1 MKEKTSQWRA
11 SRASGWGE
19 IPDRH
24 YLLQLYIW
32 RECIANMPP
41 PCRAGRRRRR
51 RSKHRFRSLQNSTFP
66 FCRDDLT
73 RLRRGIAF
81 ASPLVLTIASML
93 RSASPLVS
101 LSTLFFD
108 FLFASI
114 PCIERERRPTK
125 GHYHHSQLGNIKERT
140 ARVKKKKRDGM
151 MATGTE
157 TCSHPMKPRK
167 QKGTWATRVLVVFV
181 FVCDTI

>member
-41 PCRAGRRRRR
+41 PCRAGRR
-51 RSKHRFRSLQNSTFP
+51 SKHRFRSLQNSTFP

-73 RLRRGIAF
+73 RLRRGVVF
-81 ASPLVLTIASML
+81 ASPLVLML

-125 GHYHHSQLGNIKERT
+125 GHYHHSQLGNIKEKKV
-140 ARVKKKKRDGM
+140 RVKKKKRDGM

>member
-1 MKEKTSQWRA
+1 MGKRKVAFSWPSMFSNCKSDGECTSKYIQWRGEMKEKTSQWRA

-32 RECIANMPP
+32 RECIANMPS
-41 PCRAGRRRRR
+41 PCRAGRRR

-140 ARVKKKKRDGM
+140 ARVKKKKK
-151 MATGTE
+151 E
-157 TCSHPMKPRK
+157 T
-167 QKGTWATRVLVVFV
+167 V
-181 FVCDTI
+181 